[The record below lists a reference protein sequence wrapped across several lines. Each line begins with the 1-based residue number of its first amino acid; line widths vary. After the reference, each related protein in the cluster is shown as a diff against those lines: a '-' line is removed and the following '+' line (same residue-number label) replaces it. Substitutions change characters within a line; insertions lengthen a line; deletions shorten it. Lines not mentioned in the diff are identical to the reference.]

1 MVTWSAMSRMRALC
15 LVLFVHVTAILTQDD
30 DDLDVAL
37 LPEGNVKVRDCEP
50 IRFKECQGLGYNY
63 TGMPNMVNI
72 ETQVDAQLQYETF
85 KPLIQYRCSSRLRF
99 FLCSV
104 YVPMCTEK
112 VLEPIGPC
120 RPLCESVRRAC
131 NPILEQ
137 FSYSWPAL
145 LDCANFPPENNEH
158 HMCMEGPSSEDEYPE
173 GMEHGVRGPYHSW
186 DTPRYS
192 RPDSPASQRSSC
204 DNLRNPDL
212 YVYIN
217 RTARCALRCSE
228 NDLFTADDK
237 RFSDVWMAIWTSLC
251 LASTLFTVLTFLVDS
266 QRFRYP
272 ERPIIFLSVCY
283 SIYSIAFVVRL
294 IAGRHNVACHLDTPS
309 KATILIQEGLDNTN
323 CAIVFLLLYYFG
335 TASSIWWVVLTL
347 TWFLSAGLKWGHE
360 AIQRHSTY
368 FHLAA
373 WAIPAIH
380 AIVVLVM
387 RVVDADEL
395 TAMCYVG
402 NQRQDTLLG
411 FVIVPQLVY
420 LLVGTSFLLAG
431 LVNLFRIRRH
441 VRNDGVKTEKL
452 EILMVRIGIF
462 SVLYTVPA
470 TCVVGC
476 YLYEY
481 LNRDK
486 WHEPLSLAQ
495 IYRDHDAD
503 ARIRTAIN
511 MPSIEIFMLKIFMSL
526 VVGIT
531 SGMWVWS
538 SKTLHSWT
546 KFCGRVSG
554 REVRRPQTTPDRR
567 VKGWGKDRVKE
578 GHVYYPPPESYPAQP
593 VPPHAK
599 HAIPPRPQPVPSP
612 SSFPICNLHVHS
624 THAGQ
629 YVRTDKLSRY
639 KNGETVL

>member
-1 MVTWSAMSRMRALC
+1 M
-15 LVLFVHVTAILTQDD
+15 
-30 DDLDVAL
+30 
-37 LPEGNVKVRDCEP
+37 
-50 IRFKECQGLGYNY
+50 
-63 TGMPNMVNI
+63 
-72 ETQVDAQLQYETF
+72 
-85 KPLIQYRCSSRLRF
+85 
-99 FLCSV
+99 
-104 YVPMCTEK
+104 
-112 VLEPIGPC
+112 
-120 RPLCESVRRAC
+120 
-131 NPILEQ
+131 
-137 FSYSWPAL
+137 
-145 LDCANFPPENNEH
+145 
-158 HMCMEGPSSEDEYPE
+158 
-173 GMEHGVRGPYHSW
+173 
-186 DTPRYS
+186 
-192 RPDSPASQRSSC
+192 
-204 DNLRNPDL
+204 
-212 YVYIN
+212 
-217 RTARCALRCSE
+217 
-228 NDLFTADDK
+228 
-237 RFSDVWMAIWTSLC
+237 
-251 LASTLFTVLTFLVDS
+251 
-266 QRFRYP
+266 
-272 ERPIIFLSVCY
+272 
-283 SIYSIAFVVRL
+283 
-294 IAGRHNVACHLDTPS
+294 
-309 KATILIQEGLDNTN
+309 IQEGLENTN

-380 AIVVLVM
+380 TIVVLVM

-402 NQRQDTLLG
+402 NQRQNTLLG

-470 TCVVGC
+470 TCVVAC
-476 YLYEY
+476 QIYEY
-481 LNRDK
+481 LNREH
-486 WHEPLSLAQ
+486 WHRPLSLAE
-495 IYRDHDAD
+495 IYQDGTD
-503 ARIRTAIN
+503 ARIDGAIRT
-511 MPSIEIFMLKIFMSL
+511 PSIEIFMLKIFMSL

-546 KFCGRVSG
+546 KFCGRLTGGDSG
-554 REVRRPQTTPDRR
+554 PRMAAPDRR

-578 GHVYYPPPESYPAQP
+578 GHVYYPPPDSYPVPGAQ
-593 VPPHAK
+593 AK
-599 HAIPPRPQPVPSP
+599 HVMPHRAPPMASP
-612 SSFPICNLHVHS
+612 SSSYPICNLHVHA

-629 YVRTDKLSRY
+629 YLRTDKLSRY